1 MRRLLHVADRHRTAS
16 TTRLLGLLLAF
27 NAGAVNAGGLLVV
40 HMYTSHMCGFASQ
53 VAAGLVLGNGTLV
66 LGALGALL
74 AFTAGAACTAIVVNW
89 GRLHRLRS
97 AFALPLLI
105 EAALLLPFGLM
116 GAITLT
122 WDTPFAVPL
131 TVLLLSF
138 IMGLQNA
145 VGSKISGGRIRTTHM
160 TGNLTDLGIELGKLL
175 YWNRNGTPPAAQVRS
190 NRTRM
195 SLHGGLL
202 GMFIAGGLFGA
213 AGFKYVGFLWVLPLA
228 ALLLALSLRTVRH
241 DLRRSAYLRTL
252 LQGLWGR
259 LRRQAD
265 KPVPP
270 SRTES

>member
-16 TTRLLGLLLAF
+16 TTRLLGWLLAF
-27 NAGAVNAGGLLVV
+27 TAGAINAGGLLVV
-40 HMYTSHMCGFASQ
+40 HMYTSHMSGFASQ
-53 VAAGLVLGNGTLV
+53 VADGLVLGNGTLV
-66 LGALGALL
+66 LGAIGALL

-89 GRLHRLRS
+89 ARLHRLRS

-145 VGSKISGGRIRTTHM
+145 VGSKISAGKIRTTHM
-160 TGNLTDLGIELGKLL
+160 TGNLTDLGMELGKLL
-175 YWNRNGTPPAAQVRS
+175 YWNRNGTPPEAQVRS
-190 NRTRM
+190 NRSRM
-195 SLHGGLL
+195 ALHGGLI

-213 AGFKYVGFLWVLPLA
+213 AGFKYVGFLWVVPLA
-228 ALLLALSLRTVRH
+228 ALLLALSLPTLRH
-241 DLRRSAYLRTL
+241 DLRRSLYLRAL
-252 LQGLWGR
+252 LASLWQR
-259 LRRQAD
+259 LRRRCL
-265 KPVPP
+265 PP
-270 SRTES
+270 PHSAE